1 MPLFRFF
8 EKQALLFRVF
18 ALASVIMTSF
28 VLSACSLLPG
38 GNQSKEVTLKVW
50 GLWESSTTMSQII
63 SDYKKVKPSVT
74 IIYEKKSPQQYRES
88 LESQIGSGRGPDVFY
103 FHNTWV
109 PMLKEELAPVPS
121 SVIQATDFSK
131 NYYPTASADLKN
143 PNKKL
148 VGIPMEIDGLALY
161 YNEDIFKAAGI
172 ASAPTTW
179 PKLAQDAAKVTV
191 KDTAGNIKTSG
202 VALGTASN
210 IDHFSD
216 ILGMMILQNRGD
228 LKSPTDKSSSD
239 ALDYYVN
246 FAKGPNRVWDGTM
259 PGSTVA
265 FAGGNLAMYFAPSW
279 RAIEIKNANPLLNF
293 KVVPV
298 PQLKLDEQNVGWAS
312 YWAVGVS
319 AKSPNQAEAWN
330 FVKYLTQEQTLITL
344 YAQAA
349 QSPGRI
355 FGEPYPRVSMAPKLA
370 SDPIV
375 GAYVIS
381 APQMRSFPMAS
392 FTWDNGLN
400 DQIIK
405 AYEDAINAVGAGTP
419 SSTALGITAKNV
431 ANILGRYQTPASR

>member
-1 MPLFRFF
+1 MPFLFRVI

-18 ALASVIMTSF
+18 ASLLIVLTSL
-28 VLSACSLLPG
+28 VLSACSLVPG
-38 GNQSKEVTLKVW
+38 AQSKEVTLKVW

-88 LESQIGSGRGPDVFY
+88 LESQIQSGRGPDIFS
-103 FHNTWV
+103 FHNTWT
-109 PMLKEELAPVPS
+109 PMLSRELALVPS
-121 SVIQATDFSK
+121 SVITGSDFSK
-131 NYYPTASADLKN
+131 SYYPTASTDLKN
-143 PNKKL
+143 ASKKL

-161 YNEDIFKAAGI
+161 FNVDIFNAAGI
-172 ASAPTTW
+172 GAPTTW
-179 PKLAQDAAKVTV
+179 PELAQDAAKVTV
-191 KDTAGNIKTSG
+191 RDTAGNLKTAG
-202 VALGTASN
+202 VAIGTASN
-210 IDHFSD
+210 VDHFSD
-216 ILGMMILQNRGD
+216 ILGLMILQNRGD
-228 LKSPTDKSSSD
+228 PKSPTDKSSSD

-246 FAKGPNRVWDGTM
+246 FAKGPNRVWDATM

-319 AKSPNQAEAWN
+319 VKSPNQAEAWN
-330 FVKYLTQEQTLITL
+330 FVKYLTQEQTLIKL
-344 YAQAA
+344 YTQAA

-355 FGEPYPRVSMAPKLA
+355 FGEPYPRVSMATKLA
-370 SDPIV
+370 SDPIL
-375 GAYVIS
+375 GAYIAS
-381 APQMRSFPMAS
+381 APSMRSFPMAS

-405 AYEDAINAVGAGTP
+405 AYEDAINATVAGTP

-431 ANILGRYQTPASR
+431 ANILSRYQTPASR